1 MVFVLPPRPRGTPVD
16 PLFSFALTT
25 MRTTISAAFQTVA
38 LPSVRAVGTLFG
50 TLGVL
55 SAASML
61 GALGATNALADTPVV
76 PTDPA
81 YRCDVLVVGAGGAGM
96 SAAIVAR
103 EKGAS
108 VLILE
113 KMPRAGGNTLLAT
126 GHISATGSNYQAE
139 NDIHASSETFEH
151 EVIEAGRGEADPKL
165 VHHMVA
171 HSGEALDWLMG
182 LGADLENVREVP
194 GTKEYRLFRPTGC
207 ETVGSEIAGV
217 LLRRTETLNI
227 PVLTFTRAEDL
238 VLEGK
243 RVSGV
248 LAETANGNRF
258 VVKANAVVL
267 ATGGYAGS
275 QMLLSRFSPAAAHDL
290 SSNSPGSTGDGLKLA
305 DRVGAAFTCLE
316 DVLYHPTAVPLSG
329 AILPESL
336 RADGAIL
343 LNAEGRR
350 FVNELAPSADV
361 SEAIRENGN
370 YAWLV
375 VDRQTVRHVPVIHQ
389 LVSEGLVY
397 PAHSEVQLATVM
409 HANPRTVAQTLV
421 QYREFVRKG
430 ADEDFRRPT
439 MLSDLSDFP
448 LYAIRV
454 RPALHGTTGGVVID
468 TKARVLDRHGVPVP
482 GLFATGEVT
491 GGVHGAS
498 RLEDT
503 ALTDAIVFGR
513 TAGEAAALYAAEAA
527 KANESSA
534 KTSARKSAAPK
545 PALAREAAQGTMHF
559 AALDP
564 AKAATSAA
572 KPSAN

>member
-1 MVFVLPPRPRGTPVD
+1 
-16 PLFSFALTT
+16 

-38 LPSVRAVGTLFG
+38 LTSARTVGTLFG

-61 GALGATNALADTPVV
+61 VALGATNALADTTVD

-113 KMPRAGGNTLLAT
+113 KMPRAGGNTLMAT
-126 GHISATGSNYQAE
+126 GHITATGSNYQAA
-139 NDIHASSETFEH
+139 NDIHASSETFEAD
-151 EVIEAGRGEADPKL
+151 VLKAGRGEADPKL

-182 LGADLENVREVP
+182 LGAALENVREVP
-194 GTKEYRLFRPTGC
+194 GTQEYRLFRPTGC
-207 ETVGSEIAGV
+207 ETVGSEIAGA

-258 VVKANAVVL
+258 VIKAQAVVL

-275 QMLLSRFSPAAAHDL
+275 QLLLTRFSPADAHEL
-290 SSNSPGSTGDGLKLA
+290 SSNSPGSTGDGLMLA
-305 DRVGAAFTCLE
+305 DRVGAAFTCLK

-336 RADGAIL
+336 RADGAVL
-343 LNAEGRR
+343 LDPEGRR
-350 FVNELAPSADV
+350 FVNELASSTEV
-361 SEAIRENGN
+361 SDAIRENGN
-370 YAWLV
+370 YAWLI
-375 VDRQTVRHVPVIHQ
+375 VDRHTVQNVPVIHQ

-397 PAHSEVQLATVM
+397 PAHTEAQLAVVM
-409 HANPRTVAQTLV
+409 HASPRTVAETLV
-421 QYREFVRKG
+421 RYREFVRKG
-430 ADEDFRRPT
+430 KDEDFRRPT

-448 LYAIRV
+448 LYAVRV

-468 TKARVLDRHGVPVP
+468 THARVLDRHGNPIP
-482 GLFATGEVT
+482 GLFAAGEVT

-513 TAGEAAALYAAEAA
+513 TAGEAAAAYAA
-527 KANESSA
+527 KAA
-534 KTSARKSAAPK
+534 KSHAQNTLANRREKPSLAGEVARTDAAE
-545 PALAREAAQGTMHF
+545 LERTHF
-559 AALDP
+559 AALD
-564 AKAATSAA
+564 ATKAAAD
-572 KPSAN
+572 PSAN

>member
-1 MVFVLPPRPRGTPVD
+1 MFVRPPRPREYPSTP
-16 PLFSFALTT
+16 FSFALTT

-38 LPSVRAVGTLFG
+38 LTSARTVGTLLG

-55 SAASML
+55 SAASVL
-61 GALGATNALADTPVV
+61 VGLGATSALAQPTVD

-108 VLILE
+108 VLVLE

-126 GHISATGSNYQAE
+126 GHITATGSKYQTE
-139 NDIHASSETFEH
+139 HNIHASSETFEQD
-151 EVIEAGRGEADPKL
+151 VLKAGHGKADPKL
-165 VHHMVA
+165 VRHMVA

-182 LGADLENVREVP
+182 LGADLDNVREVP

-207 ETVGSEIAGV
+207 ETVGSEIAGI

-238 VLEGK
+238 VLEGR

-248 LAETANGNRF
+248 LAETANGHRF

-275 QMLLSRFSPAAAHDL
+275 QQLLSRFSPAAAREL

-305 DRVGAAFTCLE
+305 DRVDAAFTCLE

-343 LNAEGRR
+343 LNSEGRR

-375 VDRQTVRHVPVIHQ
+375 VDRQTVQHVPVIQQ
-389 LVSEGLVY
+389 LISEGLVY
-397 PAHSEVQLATVM
+397 PAHSEVQLAAVM
-409 HANPRTVAQTLV
+409 YADPYAVAQTLV
-421 QYREFVRKG
+421 RYREFVRKG

-448 LYAIRV
+448 LYAVRV

-468 TKARVLDRHGVPVP
+468 TKTRVLDRHGEPIP
-482 GLFATGEVT
+482 GLFAAGEVT

-513 TAGEAAALYAAEAA
+513 TAGEAAAAYANEAA
-527 KANESSA
+527 KIHARNTRANDRE
-534 KTSARKSAAPK
+534 K
-545 PALAREAAQGTMHF
+545 PALAGDVARTDDAERDRMRF
-559 AALDP
+559 AELD
-564 AKAATSAA
+564 
-572 KPSAN
+572 SANAAAN

>member
-1 MVFVLPPRPRGTPVD
+1 
-16 PLFSFALTT
+16 
-25 MRTTISAAFQTVA
+25 
-38 LPSVRAVGTLFG
+38 
-50 TLGVL
+50 
-55 SAASML
+55 ML
-61 GALGATNALADTPVV
+61 GALGATNALADTTVD

-126 GHISATGSNYQAE
+126 GHITATGSNYQAE
-139 NDIHASSETFEH
+139 NDIHAEAATFEKD
-151 EVIEAGRGEADPKL
+151 VLQAGRGEADPKL

-182 LGADLENVREVP
+182 LGAALENVREVP
-194 GTKEYRLFRPTGC
+194 GTKKYRLFRPTGC

-248 LAETANGNRF
+248 LAETANGHRF

-275 QMLLSRFSPAAAHDL
+275 QQLLSRFSPAAAREL

-305 DRVGAAFTCLE
+305 DRVGAAFTCLD

-343 LNAEGRR
+343 LNSEGRR

-370 YAWLV
+370 YAWLI
-375 VDRQTVRHVPVIHQ
+375 VDRQTVRHVPVIQQ
-389 LVSEGLVY
+389 LISEGLVY

-421 QYREFVRKG
+421 EYREFVRKG

-439 MLSDLSDFP
+439 MLSDLSEFP
-448 LYAIRV
+448 LYAVRV

-468 TKARVLDRHGVPVP
+468 TTARVLDRHGEPIP
-482 GLFATGEVT
+482 GLFAAGEVT

-513 TAGEAAALYAAEAA
+513 TAGESAAMYAAEVA
-527 KANESSA
+527 KANESTA
-534 KTSARKSAAPK
+534 KTSERTSDGKSDPK

-564 AKAATSAA
+564 AKAANTAA

>member
-1 MVFVLPPRPRGTPVD
+1 
-16 PLFSFALTT
+16 
-25 MRTTISAAFQTVA
+25 MRTTISGAFQTVA
-38 LPSVRAVGTLFG
+38 LSSARTVGTLFG
-50 TLGVL
+50 TLGML

-61 GALGATNALADTPVV
+61 GALGATNALADTTVV

-482 GLFATGEVT
+482 GLFAAGEVT

>member
-1 MVFVLPPRPRGTPVD
+1 
-16 PLFSFALTT
+16 

-61 GALGATNALADTPVV
+61 GALGATNALADTTVV

>member
-1 MVFVLPPRPRGTPVD
+1 
-16 PLFSFALTT
+16 

-38 LPSVRAVGTLFG
+38 LTSARTVGTLFG

-61 GALGATNALADTPVV
+61 GALGATNALADTTVD

-126 GHISATGSNYQAE
+126 GHITATGSNYQAE
-139 NDIHASSETFEH
+139 NDIHAEAATFEKD
-151 EVIEAGRGEADPKL
+151 VLQAGRGEADPKL

-171 HSGEALDWLMG
+171 HSGEALGWLMG
-182 LGADLENVREVP
+182 LGAALENVREVP

-248 LAETANGNRF
+248 LAETANGHRF

-275 QMLLSRFSPAAAHDL
+275 QQLLSRFSPAAAREL

-305 DRVGAAFTCLE
+305 DRVGAAFTCLD

-343 LNAEGRR
+343 LNSEGRR

-370 YAWLV
+370 YAWLI
-375 VDRQTVRHVPVIHQ
+375 VDRQTVRHVPVIQQ
-389 LVSEGLVY
+389 LISEGLVY

-421 QYREFVRKG
+421 EYREFVRKG

-439 MLSDLSDFP
+439 MLSDLSEFP
-448 LYAIRV
+448 LYAVRV

-468 TKARVLDRHGVPVP
+468 TTARVLDRHGEPIP
-482 GLFATGEVT
+482 GLFAAGEVT

-513 TAGEAAALYAAEAA
+513 TAGESAAMYAAEVA
-527 KANESSA
+527 KANESTA
-534 KTSARKSAAPK
+534 KTSERTSDGKSDPK

-564 AKAATSAA
+564 AKAANTAA

>member
-1 MVFVLPPRPRGTPVD
+1 
-16 PLFSFALTT
+16 
-25 MRTTISAAFQTVA
+25 MRTTISGAFQTVA
-38 LPSVRAVGTLFG
+38 LSSARTVGTLFG
-50 TLGVL
+50 TLGML

-61 GALGATNALADTPVV
+61 GALGATNALADTTVV

-139 NDIHASSETFEH
+139 NDIHAEAATFEKD
-151 EVIEAGRGEADPKL
+151 VLKAGRGEADPKL

-243 RVSGV
+243 RVAGV

-275 QMLLSRFSPAAAHDL
+275 QLLLSRFSPEAAREL

-305 DRVGAAFTCLE
+305 DRVGAAFTCME

-343 LNAEGRR
+343 LNSAGRR

-370 YAWLV
+370 YAWLI

-397 PAHSEVQLATVM
+397 PAHSEVQLAAVM
-409 HANPRTVAQTLV
+409 HANPRTVAETLV
-421 QYREFVRKG
+421 RYREFVRKG

-439 MLSDLSDFP
+439 MLSDFADFP
-448 LYAIRV
+448 LYAVRV

-468 TKARVLDRHGVPVP
+468 ATARVLDRHGEPIP
-482 GLFATGEVT
+482 GLFAAGEVT

-513 TAGEAAALYAAEAA
+513 TAGESAAMYAAEAA
-527 KANESSA
+527 KEHESGA
-534 KTSARKSAAPK
+534 KTSARTSDRKSDQK

-564 AKAATSAA
+564 AKAAKST
-572 KPSAN
+572 AN